1 MFENPRRGREARNFT
16 TNVLKILDL
25 KSSSK
30 QMFSENWRWVPLSR
44 FYMLHK
50 KRKWA
55 KMRPKWKA
63 HCAVNCVH
71 FIDGRKNRAF
81 VVNGFLYFNVTRR
94 SNSVQKFKKN
104 IILFIQLFPVL
115 WQGTKL
121 YIEQVLHHIYWTS
134 SVSPA
139 LHFLLLCQSKLASC
153 TSRLKCQRGRT
164 RNSGLYIDHRSRH
177 RHRNWDSYCISQH
190 SLHLGRGV
198 ASIYARTPVRTA
210 EICEKIF
217 SH

>member
-16 TNVLKILDL
+16 DLDL
-25 KSSSK
+25 KS
-30 QMFSENWRWVPLSR
+30 RSR
-44 FYMLHK
+44 SQIVFQTDVFRKLTLGAPVTFLYAPQK
-50 KRKWA
+50 KEMSGNAA
-55 KMRPKWKA
+55 KMKGA
-63 HCAVNCVH
+63 CAVNCVH
-71 FIDGRKNRAF
+71 FIDGRKNQAF

-134 SVSPA
+134 SVSSA
-139 LHFLLLCQSKLASC
+139 LHFLLLYQSKLSSC
-153 TSRLKCQRGRT
+153 TSRLKYQRGRT
-164 RNSGLYIDHRSRH
+164 RNSEPLNIHHRSSH

-190 SLHLGRGV
+190 SLYLGV
-198 ASIYARTPVRTA
+198 LWLT
-210 EICEKIF
+210 
-217 SH
+217 